1 MSAGD
6 AAAKVRAGGLEVAY
20 RLEGRAGAPVVMLV
34 HGILTDHRAWDAVV
48 ANLAADF
55 QVLRYDVRGH
65 GGSSAPPAPYTMAQ
79 LADDVP
85 AILDALQVERV
96 HFIGSS
102 LGGMIGQQVG
112 ARHAQRLLSL
122 TLANT
127 GAAQAAP
134 AAWQERIDLARER
147 GVAALTEPTMQ
158 RWFPQAWRE
167 AHPAE
172 VQRMTAL
179 LLGTS
184 VEGYAGCAAAVRDL
198 AQLDL
203 LPRIAVPTLVVA
215 GELDAAMP
223 PAATAKIAELVP
235 GARLVSLPTGHQ
247 AAVEQPAA
255 FCAAWRE
262 FATAR
267 T

>member
-1 MSAGD
+1 MNAGLPS
-6 AAAKVRAGGLEVAY
+6 VIRLPGQEVAY
-20 RLEGRAGAPVVMLV
+20 RLEGGKGAPVVLLV
-34 HGILTDHRAWDAVV
+34 HGILTDHRAWDAV
-48 ANLAADF
+48 AADLAADF
-55 QVLRYDVRGH
+55 AVLRYDVRGH
-65 GGSSAPPAPYTMAQ
+65 GGSTAPPAPYTMAQ

-85 AILDALQVERV
+85 ALLDALKIERV
-96 HFIGSS
+96 HFVGSS

-112 ARHAQRLLSL
+112 ARYGQRLLTL

-147 GVAALTEPTMQ
+147 GVAALAEPTMQ
-158 RWFPQAWRE
+158 RWFTEAWRQ
-167 AHPAE
+167 AHASE
-172 VQRMTAL
+172 VQRMTGL

-184 VEGYAGCAAAVRDL
+184 VEGYVGCAAAVRDL

-215 GELDAAMP
+215 GTQDTAMP
-223 PAATAKIAELVP
+223 PAATARIAELVP

-247 AAVEQPAA
+247 AAVEQPQA
-255 FCAAWRE
+255 FRAAWRD
-262 FATAR
+262 FAAAHT
-267 T
+267 

>member
-1 MSAGD
+1 VKSGSPSR
-6 AAAKVRAGGLEVAY
+6 VRLRDQEVAY
-20 RLEGRAGAPVVMLV
+20 RLEGRKGAPVVMLV
-34 HGILTDHRAWDAVV
+34 HGILTDHHAWDAV
-48 ANLAADF
+48 AADLSADLA
-55 QVLRYDVRGH
+55 VLRYDVRGH
-65 GGSSAPPAPYTMAQ
+65 GGSTAPPAPYTMAQ

-85 AILDALQVERV
+85 ALLDAVQIDRV

-112 ARHAQRLLSL
+112 ARHAKRLLTL

-147 GVAALTEPTMQ
+147 GVAALAEPTMQ
-158 RWFPQAWRE
+158 RWFTDAWRQ
-167 AHPAE
+167 AHPDE
-172 VQRMTAL
+172 VRRMTDL
-179 LLGTS
+179 LLKTS

-203 LPRIAVPTLVVA
+203 LPRIQVPTLVVA
-215 GELDAAMP
+215 GSQDTAMP

-247 AAVEQPAA
+247 AAVEQPQA
-255 FCAAWRE
+255 FCNTWRE
-262 FATAR
+262 FVAAAAA
-267 T
+267 

>member
-1 MSAGD
+1 LSTGVSLLRLRD
-6 AAAKVRAGGLEVAY
+6 QEVAY
-20 RLEGRAGAPVVMLV
+20 RLEGRTGAPAVLLV

-48 ANLAADF
+48 ERLAPKYA
-55 QVLRYDVRGH
+55 VLRYDLRGH

-85 AILDALQVERV
+85 ALLDALGLQRV

-112 ARHAQRLLSL
+112 ARHGARLLSL

-147 GVAALTEPTMQ
+147 GVAALADATLQ
-158 RWFPQAWRE
+158 RWFSEGWRQAHPQATTRMRE
-167 AHPAE
+167 
-172 VQRMTAL
+172 L

-198 AQLDL
+198 AQLEL
-203 LPRIAVPTLVVA
+203 LPKIAVPTLVIA
-215 GELDAAMP
+215 GTEDQALP
-223 PAATAKIAELVP
+223 PAATAKIAQLVP
-235 GARLVSLPTGHQ
+235 GARLVSLSTGHQ
-247 AAVEQPAA
+247 AAVEQPDA
-255 FCAAWRE
+255 FCDAWST
-262 FATAR
+262 FARR
-267 T
+267 TPA